1 MELSSGLKFPSQ
13 KVLKAMLE
21 NIRILVVDDHS
32 VVRSSLGLLLTK
44 YGANVI
50 GEAADGEHAVEMALR
65 LRPDVILMDI
75 SLPNMDGI
83 EATNQ
88 ICKEWSE
95 AKILALTMH
104 SEDLYLAS
112 FLEAGGVGYVR
123 KSAADRDVIR
133 GILSVYQGDTFL
145 QSEGIETL
153 VQQYRPAS
161 KTEQPPPP
169 EILSEREYLV
179 LEKTV
184 RGFTS
189 KEIGEQLGISPRTVD
204 TYRYRVMEKLG
215 LSRRHELIDYALKY
229 HLLR

>member
-1 MELSSGLKFPSQ
+1 
-13 KVLKAMLE
+13 MLE
-21 NIRILVVDDHS
+21 NIRILVVDDHA

-44 YGANVI
+44 YGASII
-50 GEAADGEHAVEMALR
+50 GEAADGEHAIEMALR

-75 SLPNMDGI
+75 TLSDMDGI
-83 EATNQ
+83 EATRQ
-88 ICKEWSE
+88 ICQAWPE
-95 AKILALTMH
+95 AKVLALTMH
-104 SEDLYLAS
+104 SEELYLAS

-123 KSAADRDVIR
+123 KSAADRDVVR
-133 GILSVYQGDTFL
+133 GILSVFQGNTFL

-153 VQQYRPAS
+153 VHQYRPS
-161 KTEQPPPP
+161 SRTDQPPSP

-204 TYRYRVMEKLG
+204 TYRYRVMDKLG
-215 LSRRHELIDYALKY
+215 FSRRHELIDYALKY